1 MPKFMT
7 YQRPTPVNKTSWNG
21 KPGAK
26 PYQPARKPGAAR
38 PAHEPQKPALPIM
51 RNGIKSH

>member
-21 KPGAK
+21 RPGAS